1 MAMNEKMR
9 IVLLLLVSFTLC
21 SPLAA
26 IADKYDPDTRQSED
40 NVTYTKEEPKAATKT
55 RPMPPAAQP
64 PEQSKKAPKAKP
76 KAKPRET
83 P

>member
-1 MAMNEKMR
+1 MNGKMR

-26 IADKYDPDTRQSED
+26 IADKYDPDTRPFED
-40 NVTYTKEEPKAATKT
+40 EVKHTKGEPKAATET
-55 RPMPPAAQP
+55 PPMPPAAQP
-64 PEQSKKAPKAKP
+64 PETSRKAHKAKP
-76 KAKPRET
+76 KAKLKET